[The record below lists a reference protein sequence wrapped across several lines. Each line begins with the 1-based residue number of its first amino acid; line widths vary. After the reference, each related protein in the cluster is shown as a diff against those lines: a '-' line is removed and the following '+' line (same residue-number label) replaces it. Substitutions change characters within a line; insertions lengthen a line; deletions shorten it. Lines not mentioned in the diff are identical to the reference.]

1 MRGKLRAAL
10 SDKLQTQASITEKV
24 VFDSR
29 CEDSSCY
36 WSAEDLIM
44 FLDDSLDSA
53 AQAELNKQ
61 GSWLNET
68 PKTAQPNP
76 FKRSA

>member
-10 SDKLQTQASITEKV
+10 PDKLQTQASITEKM
-24 VFDSR
+24 VFDSH
-29 CEDSSCY
+29 CEDCSCY

-44 FLDDSLDSA
+44 FLDDSLDSE
-53 AQAELNKQ
+53 AQAVLYKQ

-76 FKRSA
+76 FKCVA